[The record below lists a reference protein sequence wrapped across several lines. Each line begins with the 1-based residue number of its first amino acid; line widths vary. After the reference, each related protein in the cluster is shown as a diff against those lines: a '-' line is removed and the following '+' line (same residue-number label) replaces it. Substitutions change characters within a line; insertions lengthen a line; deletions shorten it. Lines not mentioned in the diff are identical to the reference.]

1 MTGSTHITDDIDPC
15 HGTVPGS
22 IFNQLQREWMIQKH
36 RADALQAQIDE
47 RDRRS
52 YLPQLSKARE
62 QRDNL
67 AAVLRTVTVPAEEKE
82 AIRIAIQN
90 NT

>member
-1 MTGSTHITDDIDPC
+1 MTGSTHIKEDGDPC

-36 RADALQAQIDE
+36 RADALQAQVDE
-47 RDRRS
+47 RDRKS
-52 YLPQLSKARE
+52 YLPQLAKARE

-67 AAVLRTVTVPAEEKE
+67 AAVLRKITAPEEQE
-82 AIRIAIQN
+82 AIQIAIQN